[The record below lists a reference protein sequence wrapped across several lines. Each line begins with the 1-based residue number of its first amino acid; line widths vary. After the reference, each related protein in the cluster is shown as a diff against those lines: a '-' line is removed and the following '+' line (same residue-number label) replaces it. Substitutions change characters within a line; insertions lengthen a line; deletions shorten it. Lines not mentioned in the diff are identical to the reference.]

1 MRKFQFIQT
10 SVFVDRRYSFSG
22 NQLATFWNFLEC
34 AELQDDEMQGITRE
48 MNFSETTF
56 ALTPSLDNVAS
67 RVRIFTPGKEIPFA
81 GHPTLGTAYVLKEK
95 SLLDPESDSSAL
107 ELGVGRIPVDFL
119 TDTKVRMTQPQPEFL
134 QKIEDP
140 SKISKILGIEKDDI
154 SKDFPMQYVTT
165 GFPFL
170 IIKIENYKAVQ
181 KAYPNPLQLNEIL
194 SDFPSREILIFTTDC
209 AHSDSSVH
217 VRMFAPEAGV
227 PEDPATGSAAG
238 PLGAYLHKYEVI
250 DNNRN
255 EFMVEQG
262 YEMNRPSLLEV
273 EVPPSMEH
281 VFVSGE
287 VRITAEG
294 HFMLSN

>member
-1 MRKFQFIQT
+1 MRRFQFIQT
-10 SVFVDRRYSFSG
+10 SVFIDQRYSFSG

-34 AELQDDEMQGITRE
+34 AQLQDDEMQGIARE

-56 ALTPSLDNVAS
+56 AFSPSMENVAS
-67 RVRIFTPGKEIPFA
+67 RVRIFTPGREIPFA

-119 TDTKVRMTQPQPEFL
+119 TDTKVRMTQPKPEFL
-134 QKIEDP
+134 QKIEDT
-140 SKISKILGIEKDDI
+140 SKISRMLGIEKEDI
-154 SKDFPMQYVTT
+154 LKDVPMQYVST

-170 IIKIENYKAVQ
+170 IIKIENTKAVQ
-181 KAYPNPLQLNEIL
+181 RAYPNPLLLNEAL
-194 SDFPSREILIFTTDC
+194 REFPSGEILIFSTHC
-209 AHSDSSVH
+209 IHSDSSVH

-238 PLGAYLHKYEVI
+238 PLGAYLYNYEI
-250 DNNRN
+250 LKQNQERYII
-255 EFMVEQG
+255 EQG
-262 YEMNRPSLLEV
+262 YEMNRPSRLEV
-273 EVPPSMEH
+273 DVLPSLEL
-281 VFVSGE
+281 VYVTGD

-294 HFMLSN
+294 HFILD

>member
-1 MRKFQFIQT
+1 MRKFQFTQT

-34 AELQDDEMQGITRE
+34 AQLQDDEMQGIARE

-56 ALTPSLDNVAS
+56 AFSPSMENVAS
-67 RVRIFTPGKEIPFA
+67 RVRIFTPGREIPFA

-119 TDTKVRMTQPQPEFL
+119 TDTKVRMTQPKPEFL
-134 QKIEDP
+134 QKIEDTI
-140 SKISKILGIEKDDI
+140 KISRMLGIEKEDI
-154 SKDFPMQYVTT
+154 SKDVPMQYVST

-170 IIKIENYKAVQ
+170 IIKIENIKAVQ
-181 KAYPNPLQLNEIL
+181 RAYPNPLLLNEAL
-194 SDFPSREILIFTTDC
+194 REFPSREILIFSTDC
-209 AHSDSSVH
+209 IHSDSSVH

-238 PLGAYLHKYEVI
+238 PLGAYLYNYEI
-250 DNNRN
+250 LKQNQERYII
-255 EFMVEQG
+255 EQG
-262 YEMNRPSLLEV
+262 YEMNRPSRLEV
-273 EVPPSMEH
+273 DVLPSLEL
-281 VFVSGE
+281 VYVTGD

-294 HFMLSN
+294 HFILD